1 MNIALIIA
9 GGKGERSKQDIP
21 KQFINIEEK
30 PVIIYTLEAFQQ
42 HPSIDE
48 ILVVCLDGWHEIL
61 RAYAKQYNISKLNWI
76 VCGGETGHDSIHN
89 GLVELRKHCSDNDV
103 ILVHDANRPLVS
115 HDIISD
121 GLSVYSKYGSAVAAI
136 PCTEVVFKSLD
147 GNTLDDEIPR
157 ELLKRAQTPQIFSFG
172 KLWWAHE
179 EAEKRNI
186 LHPLTSCSLLKIL
199 GETLHFSL
207 GSEKNVR
214 ITTMEDIDIIRALL
228 KLTERTDLKK

>member
-1 MNIALIIA
+1 MYVALIIA

-21 KQFINIEEK
+21 KQFLNIEEK

-42 HPSIDE
+42 HPSIDA

-61 RAYAKQYNISKLNWI
+61 RAYARQYNIDKLNWI
-76 VCGGETGHDSIHN
+76 VSGGETGHDSIHN
-89 GLVELRKHCSDNDV
+89 GLVELKKHCADNDV
-103 ILVHDANRPLVS
+103 ILIHDANRPLVS
-115 HDIISD
+115 QDIISD
-121 GLSVYSKYGSAVAAI
+121 GISVYSKYGSAIAAI

-147 GNTLDDEIPR
+147 GNTLDEEIPR
-157 ELLKRAQTPQIFSFG
+157 DLLRRAQTPQIFSLG

-199 GETLHFSL
+199 GEPLHFSL

-214 ITTMEDIDIIRALL
+214 ITTTEDIDIIRALL
-228 KLTERTDLKK
+228 KLTERMDLKR

>member
-21 KQFINIEEK
+21 KQFLTIEEK

-42 HPSIDE
+42 HPSIDS
-48 ILVVCLDGWHEIL
+48 ILVVCLEGWHDVL
-61 RAYAKQYNISKLNWI
+61 RAYARQYNISKLKWI
-76 VCGGETGHDSIHN
+76 VNGGITGHDSIHN
-89 GLVELRKHCSDNDV
+89 GLVELKKHCANDDV
-103 ILVHDANRPLVS
+103 VLVHDANRPLVS
-115 HDIISD
+115 QDIISD

-136 PCTEVVFKSLD
+136 PCTEVVFKTLD
-147 GNTLDDEIPR
+147 GNLLDEEIPR
-157 ELLKRAQTPQIFSFG
+157 DLLRRAQTPQIFSLG

-186 LHPLTSCSLLKIL
+186 LHPVTSCSLLKIL
-199 GETLHFSL
+199 GEQLHFSL

-228 KLTERTDLKK
+228 KYSENQNV